1 MRFSL
6 LQIALLGIALGLAA
20 LALSRGMTINLQA
33 LKEAVLG
40 QQSDE

>member
-6 LQIALLGIALGLAA
+6 LQIALLGIALGLVA
-20 LALSRGMTINLQA
+20 LAPSRGMTINLQA
-33 LKEAVLG
+33 LEAVLG